1 MLAFY
6 LSVLDNEESKNLVE
20 RIYNTY
26 ERFMFSVA
34 YKVTNNKTD
43 SEDIVHDSMMW
54 VIKNIDRIEIDF
66 SKKTKAL
73 LATIVSHKAI
83 DNIRANKKIQYGE
96 IIENEAEIVNC
107 FEALNTIS
115 PIEVKEM
122 IEKLPQ
128 DVKNVV
134 SLRFVYG
141 YSASQTADM
150 LDMDENAVYYR
161 TEKAR
166 KILKHFM
173 G

>member
-6 LSVLDNEESKNLVE
+6 LSLLETEESKCLVE

-34 YKVTNNKTD
+34 YKVTNNRAD

-54 VIKNIDRIEIDF
+54 IINNIDKIEIDF
-66 SKKTKAL
+66 SNKTKAF

-83 DNIRANKKIQYGE
+83 DSIRGNKKMQCSNM
-96 IIENEAEIVNC
+96 IENETELTNC
-107 FEALNTIS
+107 FGALNSIS
-115 PIEVKEM
+115 PIEVKEIM
-122 IEKLPQ
+122 EKLPL
-128 DVKNVV
+128 DVKSVIN
-134 SLRFVYG
+134 LRFVFG
-141 YSASQTADM
+141 FSASQTAQM
-150 LDMDENAVYYR
+150 LGLDENAVYYR

-166 KILKHFM
+166 KIIKQFL